1 MTMQNPSDPAQSLF
15 DTPRKPAGWWP
26 LAAGR
31 AITLRPDA
39 AGELRIGQG
48 CVWLTLDGPHERRAG
63 DLFLEAGASLPIAA
77 GQRVVLEP
85 VARAGT
91 REAAIDWRPAVAPEG
106 WAAAVTQ
113 PAEDLR
119 LAAGAAGLALRAAAG
134 AFVRLGAGLL
144 GLVPAALGFATD
156 WVARRDRGT
165 PGTAAFRAHSSA
177 SRAQGC
183 MN

>member
-1 MTMQNPSDPAQSLF
+1 MSPQSAMQLPAS
-15 DTPRKPAGWWP
+15 GSGVG
-26 LAAGR
+26 LAASWTFSSER
-31 AITLRPDA
+31 AVMLGTRSGGFLRVDTGA
-39 AGELRIGQG
+39 
-48 CVWLTLDGPHERRAG
+48 VWLTLDGPHERRAG
-63 DLFLEAGASLPIAA
+63 DLFLEAGARMPIAA

-91 REAAIDWRPAVAPEG
+91 REAAIDWLPAVVPEG
-106 WAAAVTQ
+106 WPAAVAQ
-113 PAEDLR
+113 PAADLR

-134 AFVRLGAGLL
+134 AFVRLAGGLL
-144 GLVPAALGFATD
+144 GLLPAAFGFATD

-165 PGTAAFRAHSSA
+165 LGTAAFRAHSSA